1 MDAKTEPTDDEALV
15 NFEFPSLLSHLPAL
29 EVVQHELQLFADIVP
44 FLRHLSFSANLSPN
58 WILDSIS
65 TTKRKT
71 KNSVTLFVGPIVNSL
86 LN

>member
-15 NFEFPSLLSHLPAL
+15 NFEFPPLISHLPAL

-58 WILDSIS
+58 WILGFYFYYQ
-65 TTKRKT
+65 KEKP
-71 KNSVTLFVGPIVNSL
+71 KIVWPCSL
-86 LN
+86 AQL